1 MAVKVAP
8 HAGAW
13 IEIKQVLE
21 NYFNNGSSHLTQV
34 RGLKFD
40 INIHFYEP
48 PEVVAPHAG
57 AWIEI
62 FKSFL
67 GWPSILVAPHAGAW
81 IEINNK
87 EQKSNKTR
95 VAPRTGA

>member
-1 MAVKVAP
+1 MRGLKLPCGKWLVIGITS
-8 HAGAW
+8 HLT
-13 IEIKQVLE
+13 QVRGLK
-21 NYFNNGSSHLTQV
+21 YTDIARRLDMRVSHLTQV

-62 FKSFL
+62 IQGLVNGITSM
-67 GWPSILVAPHAGAW
+67 VAPHAGAW
-81 IEINNK
+81 IEI
-87 EQKSNKTR
+87 
-95 VAPRTGA
+95 VG